1 MSIRAVLFIVSCLCI
16 VGLTACKG
24 DRPTPAPLA
33 VTIHAQDIKFDVT
46 TLTAQVD
53 QPIHLTYINEG
64 MIDHGFKI
72 EGLVEETNIKPGQT
86 LMIQFTPT
94 KAGEYRYICA
104 VPGHEPAGMVG
115 TLLVEG

>member
-1 MSIRAVLFIVSCLCI
+1 MSIRSVLLIVCGLCVFIFA
-16 VGLTACKG
+16 ACTE
-24 DRPTPAPLA
+24 DHPAPAPLA

-46 TLTAQVD
+46 TLTVQVD
-53 QPIHLTYINEG
+53 QPVHLTYINEG

-94 KAGEYRYICA
+94 KAGQYRYICA

>member
-1 MSIRAVLFIVSCLCI
+1 MSIRYLLLVALSLCLL
-16 VGLTACKG
+16 GLAACNDDG
-24 DRPTPAPLA
+24 TIPPPLA
-33 VTIHAQDIKFDVT
+33 VTIYAQDIKFDMT
-46 TLTAQVD
+46 TMTAKVD
-53 QPIHLTYINEG
+53 QPVTLTYINQG
-64 MIDHGFKI
+64 VIDHGFKI

-86 LMIQFTPT
+86 ATIEFTPT